1 MKKTFNLT
9 HPKTKYARLV
19 DAVRSDIKRYIKRE
33 RKKALPEGF
42 DTWDFDCKFGAT
54 LEEAKVL
61 DVSELSKAIQD
72 AETQGL
78 ESFYIEILAKAGHRP
93 PKPVI
98 EKTESEEHKA

>member
-1 MKKTFNLT
+1 MKKTFKLT

-33 RKKALPEGF
+33 RKKVLPEGF

-61 DVSELSKAIQD
+61 DVTELSKAINE
-72 AETQGL
+72 AEMQGL
-78 ESFYIEILAKAGHRP
+78 ESFYIEILAQAGHRP
-93 PKPVI
+93 PKPSVEKI
-98 EKTESEEHKA
+98 E

>member
-19 DAVRSDIKRYIKRE
+19 DAVRSDIKRYLKRE

-42 DTWDFDCKFGAT
+42 DTWDFDCKFGASID
-54 LEEAKVL
+54 EAKAL
-61 DVSELSKAIQD
+61 DVTELSKAINE

-78 ESFYIEILAKAGHRP
+78 KSFYIEILAKAGNRP
-93 PKPVI
+93 PKPVV
-98 EKTESEEHKA
+98 EHTED

>member
-19 DAVRSDIKRYIKRE
+19 DAVRSDIKRYLKRE
-33 RKKALPEGF
+33 RKKTLPEGF

-98 EKTESEEHKA
+98 EHIQATEPEA

>member
-19 DAVRSDIKRYIKRE
+19 DAVRSDIKRYLKRE
-33 RKKALPEGF
+33 RKKTLPEGF
-42 DTWDFDCKFGAT
+42 DTWNFDCKFGANID
-54 LEEAKVL
+54 EAKVL
-61 DVSELSKAIQD
+61 GVSELSKAINQ

-93 PKPVI
+93 PKPVAK
-98 EKTESEEHKA
+98 EVEHET

>member
-19 DAVRSDIKRYIKRE
+19 DAVRSDIKRYLKRE

-42 DTWDFDCKFGAT
+42 DTWDFDCKFGST
-54 LEEAKVL
+54 VDEAKVL
-61 DVSELSKAIQD
+61 DVTELSKAINE

-78 ESFYIEILAKAGHRP
+78 KSFYVEILAQAGHRP
-93 PKPVI
+93 PKPAVEKI
-98 EKTESEEHKA
+98 EEANL

>member
-19 DAVRSDIKRYIKRE
+19 DAVRSDIKRYLKRE
-33 RKKALPEGF
+33 RKKTLPEGF
-42 DTWDFDCKFGAT
+42 DTSDFDCKFGANID
-54 LEEAKVL
+54 EAKVL
-61 DVSELSKAIQD
+61 DVSELSKAINQ

-93 PKPVI
+93 PKPVV
-98 EKTESEEHKA
+98 EKTESEEHQA